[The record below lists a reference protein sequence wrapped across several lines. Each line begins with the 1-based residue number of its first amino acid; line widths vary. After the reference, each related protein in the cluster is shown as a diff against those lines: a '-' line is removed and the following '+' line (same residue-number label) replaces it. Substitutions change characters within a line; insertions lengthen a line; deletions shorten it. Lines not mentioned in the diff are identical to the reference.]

1 MKVVIF
7 AGGFGTRLT
16 EETAIRPKPMVEIG
30 GRPILWHIMKSCA
43 HHGLTDFVILG
54 GYRVE
59 FIRDWVVNYR
69 TQSSDIRVELGT
81 GKITCL
87 SEHAEP
93 WTVTVLDTGVGTM
106 TGGRLKRARHI
117 IGDEPF
123 LLTYGD
129 GVSDIDI
136 SGLIAFHRRRGVVA
150 TVTAVAPSGR
160 FGVLG
165 LDETG
170 ESVVGFREKDSKD
183 TGLING
189 GFFVC
194 EAGVFDLVDGDST
207 VWEQEPM
214 DRLVRTRQLAAYRHD
229 GFWHAMDNVHDR
241 TVLEQLWSTGR
252 APWRVWQD

>member
-43 HHGLTDFVILG
+43 HHGITDFVVLG
-54 GYRVE
+54 GYKVE

-69 TQSSDIRVELGT
+69 AKSSDVRVDIKTGT
-81 GKITCL
+81 VTYL
-87 SEHAEP
+87 SNHREP
-93 WTVTVLDTGVGTM
+93 WTVTVLDTGPNTM
-106 TGGRLKRARHI
+106 TGGRLKRAREV
-117 IGDEPF
+117 IGEDPF
-123 LLTYGD
+123 VLTYGD
-129 GVSDIDI
+129 GVSDVDL
-136 SGLIAFHRRRGVVA
+136 SKLLAFHRSHGLTA
-150 TVTAVAPSGR
+150 TVTAVAPTGR
-160 FGVLG
+160 FGVLR
-165 LDETG
+165 LDDG
-170 ESVVGFREKDSKD
+170 SDKVAAFREKDKKD

-194 EAGVFDLVDGDST
+194 ENGVFDVVDGDAT

-214 DRLVRTRQLAAYRHD
+214 DRLVGAGQLAAYRHE

-241 TVLEQLWSTGR
+241 TVLEQLWASGR
-252 APWRVWQD
+252 APWKVWQD

>member
-7 AGGFGTRLT
+7 AGGFGTRLA

-30 GRPILWHIMKSCA
+30 ARPILWHIMKTCA

-54 GYRVE
+54 GYKVE
-59 FIRDWVVNYR
+59 FIRSWMMNYR
-69 TQSSDIRVELGT
+69 QSISDFTIDLQT
-81 GKITCL
+81 GDVKFHSAHI
-87 SEHAEP
+87 EP
-93 WTVTVLDTGVGTM
+93 WRVTVLDTGIDTM
-106 TGGRLKRARHI
+106 TGGRLKRAREI

-123 LLTYGD
+123 VLTYGD
-129 GVSDIDI
+129 GVSDVDLTK
-136 SGLIAFHRRRGVVA
+136 LIAFHRAKGKMA

-160 FGVLG
+160 FGVLR
-165 LDETG
+165 LDPDG
-170 ESVVGFREKDSKD
+170 QSVAAFREKDQRD

-194 EAGVFDLVDGDST
+194 EPGVFDLVDGDAT

-214 DRLVRTRQLAAYRHD
+214 DRLVGRNELSAYRHD

-241 TVLEQLWSTGR
+241 ATLEKLWSGGK
-252 APWRVWQD
+252 APWKVWRD

>member
-30 GRPILWHIMKSCA
+30 NRPILWHIMKTCA

-54 GYRVE
+54 GYKVE
-59 FIRDWVVNYR
+59 VIRDWVVNYR
-69 TQSSDIRVELGT
+69 SRSCDLRIDWASGT
-81 GKITCL
+81 VNYL
-87 SEHAEP
+87 HDHQER
-93 WTVTVLDTGVGTM
+93 WTVTVLDTGTNTM
-106 TGGRLKRARHI
+106 TGGRLKLAR
-117 IGDEPF
+117 GAVGGETF

-129 GVSDIDI
+129 GLGDVNLTE
-136 SGLIAFHRRRGVVA
+136 LIAFHRRRRRMA
-150 TVTAVAPSGR
+150 TVTAVVPTGR
-160 FGVLG
+160 YGVLR
-165 LDETG
+165 LDDATQ
-170 ESVVGFREKDSKD
+170 ESVTAFREKDRRD

-194 EAGVFDLVDGDST
+194 EPGVIDLVDGDET

-214 DRLVRTRQLAAYRHD
+214 DRLVQADQLSAFRHE

-241 TVLEQLWSTGR
+241 MVLEQLWASGK
-252 APWRVWQD
+252 APWKVW

>member
-30 GRPILWHIMKSCA
+30 GRPILWHIMKICA
-43 HHGLTDFVILG
+43 HYGLTDFVILG
-54 GYRVE
+54 GYKVE

-69 TQSSDIRVELGT
+69 NKSSDLRVDFGT
-81 GKITCL
+81 GAVSYLTRDT
-87 SEHAEP
+87 EP
-93 WTVTVLDTGVGTM
+93 WTVTVLDTGLSTM
-106 TGGRLKRARHI
+106 TGGRLKRARDV
-117 IGDEPF
+117 IGREPF

-129 GVSDIDI
+129 GVSDVNIHH
-136 SGLIAFHRRRGVVA
+136 LVEFHRRQGRTA

-165 LDETG
+165 LDDKG
-170 ESVVGFREKDSKD
+170 ESVHAFREKDRKD

-194 EAGVFDLVDGDST
+194 DSGVFDLVDGDST

-214 DRLVRTRQLAAYRHD
+214 DRLVHGKQLSAYRHD

-241 TVLEQLWSTGR
+241 MVLEKMWAEGK
-252 APWRVWQD
+252 APWKVWKD